1 MLRFSLLITHPL
13 RNRLKAIHH
22 QFHWNMLSN
31 FLFTAILL
39 ASFAATQADSN
50 VVTVVL
56 IGRDGDRTSEVQ
68 GNTQLTTLGKNQ
80 VFNTA
85 SYFRSR
91 YLNSSSPDFIE
102 NVDTD
107 YLYNQIYAVAPYIP

>member
-1 MLRFSLLITHPL
+1 L
-13 RNRLKAIHH
+13 
-22 QFHWNMLSN
+22 W
-31 FLFTAILL
+31 
-39 ASFAATQADSN
+39 ASFAAAQADSN
-50 VVTVVL
+50 VVAVFL
-56 IGRDGDRTSEVQ
+56 IGREGDRTSEVQ

-91 YLNSSSPDFIE
+91 YLNSSSPDFII

-107 YLYNQIYAVAPYIP
+107 YLYNQIYAAAPCVPEYISV

>member
-1 MLRFSLLITHPL
+1 VT
-13 RNRLKAIHH
+13 
-22 QFHWNMLSN
+22 
-31 FLFTAILL
+31 L
-39 ASFAATQADSN
+39 AAAQSSSN
-50 VVTVVL
+50 VIAVFL
-56 IGRDGDRTSEVQ
+56 IGRHGDRTSKVQ

-91 YLNSSSPDFIE
+91 YLNISSPDFIV

-107 YLYNQIYAVAPYIP
+107 YLYNQIYAAAP